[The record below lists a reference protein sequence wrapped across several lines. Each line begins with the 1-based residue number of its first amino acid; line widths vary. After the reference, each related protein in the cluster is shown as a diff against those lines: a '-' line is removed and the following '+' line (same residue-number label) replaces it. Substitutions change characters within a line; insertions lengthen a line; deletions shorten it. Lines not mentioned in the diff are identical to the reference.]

1 MSKKTLNT
9 ILAAVF
15 VAGAFG
21 VIALRVAWATPPKG
35 LTQTL
40 IAGPVTLGEI
50 QVVNQTPTHG
60 VMINTRGN
68 SDMYVATNTIAPG
81 GDTGWHS
88 HPGPV
93 FVLVTAGAATVYEVD
108 DPDGLTFTRTVY
120 PAGTGFVDEPDT
132 THIVRNEGNVNLVL
146 TAVFLVP
153 QGAPRRID
161 EPAPPGAPF

>member
-1 MSKKTLNT
+1 MTMSKKTLKLM
-9 ILAAVF
+9 LAAVF

-21 VIALRVAWATPPKG
+21 AIALKVAWATPPKG

-40 IAGPVTLGEI
+40 IAGPVTLDEI
-50 QVVNQTPTHG
+50 DVISQTPAHG
-60 VMINTRGN
+60 VIINTRGN
-68 SDMYVATNTIAPG
+68 SDMYVATNTIVPG

-93 FVLVTAGAATVYEVD
+93 FVLVTAGDATVYEAD
-108 DPDGLTFTRTVY
+108 DPTLTPTVY
-120 PAGTGFVDEPDT
+120 PAGTGFTDEPNT